1 MIRKALDNFQI
12 TSNPGKNVIYEMPR
26 AKFAAASDGKPFMQ
40 SVITALVIVVLLIQ
54 THRVLANPEDY
65 TRWGL
70 PEGAKARI
78 GKGTFTDMQL
88 STDGTRLAIAS
99 SAGVWLYDVSTG
111 DEITLI
117 TENAALIGLVA
128 FSPDGATLATAGGD
142 NKCRIWDV
150 ESQKLLLTFKLPNYW
165 IHTLTFLD
173 DGKILVGKGSIDK
186 ASHDLIGGDPWRWD
200 VPKVWMWDVSSGKRL
215 DTFTTKLPRFNPLKD
230 ARTSVRVKAFAN
242 GSRVIFAFENKD
254 GTISVKDGRTNRE
267 ITTLPKPEGEVRA
280 FSFTPDGRML
290 AIATSKNVNLW
301 DLETGKQLATF
312 PKRVANFEGYPSIL
326 AFSKDGK
333 TLAVAGLDDIE
344 IWNMDTYLQVATLKN
359 KSGGLWE
366 FVLSADGAT
375 VVTMNHHGTVDVWS
389 AQTGKHERTLTTG
402 WTSRFSTLVFSHD
415 GKTIASS
422 AGSKIHLWDT
432 NTCTER
438 LRMQLPGHRDEDAK
452 RHIEPNLR
460 AAVPMERGSEII
472 SLAFSEYNTPLAASA
487 HSTTLVAFTV
497 SGKVEIW
504 NAATGEYHTDYDLA
518 NVPRGV
524 PMTLLTLGLVTVPM
538 PRTPA
543 TYHLFSTSFER
554 AGHSLHPSSFS
565 PNGEKLAI
573 KIQNDMMEI
582 WDVLTRRRLCTLPGQ
597 VPNWSAAFTFTFAF
611 TQDSEVL
618 AMGKGTEVHLSN
630 TDTGETFATFS
641 TSKEKLSMI
650 DKLQAL
656 FGMKR
661 FDVPVGAVALGRAGE
676 PLIVAASA
684 GKTIHLWDVATQKFV
699 TLEGHTSEVCRLA
712 FSPNATFLA
721 SGDIDGT
728 IHLWL
733 LPAGR
738 KLATFKPYIGPVK
751 ELVFAPDGK
760 TLASTNL
767 HSRFAGTILLWD
779 VPRK

>member
-1 MIRKALDNFQI
+1 
-12 TSNPGKNVIYEMPR
+12 MPR
-26 AKFAAASDGKPFMQ
+26 AKFAASSDSKPFVRW
-40 SVITALVIVVLLIQ
+40 VITVLVMVVLLIQ

-88 STDGTRLAIAS
+88 SSDGTRLAIAS

-111 DEITLI
+111 DEIALI
-117 TENAALIGLVA
+117 TENAALIGLVT
-128 FSPDGATLATAGGD
+128 FSPDGAMLAIAGGD

-150 ESQKLLLTFKLPNYW
+150 ESQKLLLTFKLPDYW

-173 DGKILVGKGSIDK
+173 DGKTLVGEGLIDK
-186 ASHDLIGGDPWRWD
+186 ISRPLMGGGPWMWGI
-200 VPKVWMWDVSSGKRL
+200 PKVWMWDVSSGKQL

-230 ARTSVRVKAFAN
+230 ARTSVRVKAFAD
-242 GSRVIFAFENKD
+242 STRVIFAFENKD
-254 GTISVKDGRTNRE
+254 GTISVKGGRTNRE
-267 ITTLPKPEGEVRA
+267 IVTLPKPEGEVRA

-333 TLAVAGLDDIE
+333 TLAVGGVNDIE
-344 IWNMDTYLQVATLKN
+344 IWNMDTYSRGVTLKN
-359 KSGGLWE
+359 KDGGLWE
-366 FVLSADGAT
+366 FVLSANGAI

-402 WTSRFSTLVFSHD
+402 WTNRFSTLVFSHD

-422 AGSKIHLWDT
+422 TGSKIHLWDT
-432 NTCTER
+432 NTCTEK
-438 LRMQLPGHRDEDAK
+438 LRMQLPGRIEGVNK
-452 RHIEPNLR
+452 HIEPNLR
-460 AAVPMERGSEII
+460 AAVPMVRGSAITD
-472 SLAFSEYNTPLAASA
+472 LAFSEYDRPLAASA
-487 HSTTLVAFTV
+487 YRTTLAVCTV
-497 SGKVEIW
+497 SDKVEIW
-504 NAATGEYHTDYDLA
+504 DAATGEYVTDYTLPGRLRR
-518 NVPRGV
+518 VPHG
-524 PMTLLTLGLVTVPM
+524 LLGDFSIVPM
-538 PRTPA
+538 PRTSA
-543 TYHLFSTSFER
+543 IYHLYATSFER
-554 AGHSLHPSSFS
+554 TGHRLHAAAFS

-573 KIQNDMMEI
+573 KIQNEI
-582 WDVLTRRRLCTLPGQ
+582 EIRDVLIRRRLCTLPGQ
-597 VPNWSAAFTFTFAF
+597 VPNWSAAFAFTIAF
-611 TQDSEVL
+611 TQDGEVL
-618 AMGKGTEVHLSN
+618 AIGTGTKVHLSN

-641 TSKEKLSMI
+641 VAKENLNLI
-650 DKLQAL
+650 DKLQKFL
-656 FGMKR
+656 GLKR
-661 FDVPVGAVALGRAGE
+661 FDVPVDAVALGRAGE

-684 GKTIHLWDVATQKFV
+684 GKTIYLWDVATRKSV
-699 TLEGHTSEVCRLA
+699 TLEGHSSEVCKLA

-733 LPAGR
+733 LPAGH
-738 KLATFKPYIGPVK
+738 KLATFKPYVGPVK

-767 HSRFAGTILLWD
+767 YSSFAGTILLWD
-779 VPRK
+779 VPPK

>member
-1 MIRKALDNFQI
+1 
-12 TSNPGKNVIYEMPR
+12 MPR
-26 AKFAAASDGKPFMQ
+26 AKFAASSDSKPFVRW
-40 SVITALVIVVLLIQ
+40 VITALVMVVLLIQ

-88 STDGTRLAIAS
+88 SSDGTRLAIAS

-111 DEITLI
+111 DEIALI
-117 TENAALIGLVA
+117 TDNTDLIGLVA
-128 FSPDGATLATAGGD
+128 FSPDGAMLATAGGD

-150 ESQKLLLTFKLPNYW
+150 ESQKLLLTFKLPDYW

-173 DGKILVGKGSIDK
+173 DGKTLVGEGLIDK
-186 ASHDLIGGDPWRWD
+186 ISHPLMGGGPWMWGI
-200 VPKVWMWDVSSGKRL
+200 PKVWMWDVSSGKQL

-230 ARTSVRVKAFAN
+230 ARTSVRVKAFAD
-242 GSRVIFAFENKD
+242 STRVIFAFENKD

-267 ITTLPKPEGEVRA
+267 ITTLPKPGGEIRA
-280 FSFTPDGRML
+280 FSFTPDGRRL
-290 AIATSKNVNLW
+290 AIATSGDVHLW
-301 DLETGKQLATF
+301 DLVDTGKQMATF
-312 PKRVANFEGYPSIL
+312 PKRVADFYGNSSIL
-326 AFSKDGK
+326 VFSKDGK

-344 IWNMDTYLQVATLKN
+344 IWNMDTYSRVVTLKN
-359 KSGGLWE
+359 KDGGLWE
-366 FVLSADGAT
+366 FVLSANGAI
-375 VVTMNHHGTVDVWS
+375 VVTMNHHGTVDLWS

-422 AGSKIHLWDT
+422 TGSKVHLWDT
-432 NTCTER
+432 NTGTER
-438 LRMQLPGHRDEDAK
+438 LRMQLPGHRDENAK
-452 RHIEPNLR
+452 RHIEPNWR
-460 AAVPMERGSEII
+460 AAVPMEDGSEII

-487 HSTTLVAFTV
+487 YSTTLVAFTV

-504 NAATGEYHTDYDLA
+504 DAATGEYRTDYDLA

-524 PMTLLTLGLVTVPM
+524 PMTLLTPDLAAVPT

-554 AGHSLHPSSFS
+554 SGHIGHAAAFS
-565 PNGEKLAI
+565 PNSEKLAI

-618 AMGKGTEVHLSN
+618 AIGKGTEVHLSN
-630 TDTGETFATFS
+630 TDTGKTFATFS

-650 DKLQAL
+650 NKLQAL

-684 GKTIHLWDVATQKFV
+684 GKTIYLWDVATQKSI
-699 TLEGHTSEVCRLA
+699 TLNGHTNEVCKLA
-712 FSPNATFLA
+712 FAPNATFLA

-733 LPAGR
+733 LPAGH
-738 KLATFKPYIGPVK
+738 KLATFKPYMSPVK

-779 VPRK
+779 VPPK

>member
-1 MIRKALDNFQI
+1 MIRNALDNFQL
-12 TSNPGKNVIYEMPR
+12 TSNSGKNAMYEVPR
-26 AKFAAASDGKPFMQ
+26 AKFAASDGKPFVRW
-40 SVITALVIVVLLIQ
+40 VITALVMVVLLIQ

-88 STDGTRLAIAS
+88 SSDGTRLAIAS

-117 TENAALIGLVA
+117 TENMDLIGRVA
-128 FSPDGATLATAGGD
+128 FSPDGTTLATAGGD

-165 IHTLTFLD
+165 INTLTFLD
-173 DGKILVGKGSIDK
+173 DGKTLVGEGEIDK
-186 ASHDLIGGDPWRWD
+186 SSHPLMGGGPWRWD
-200 VPKVWMWDVSSGKRL
+200 VPKVWMWDVSSGKQL
-215 DTFTTKLPRFNPLKD
+215 DTFTTKLPRFNPFKD
-230 ARTSVRVKAFAN
+230 ARSSVRVKAFAN
-242 GSRVIFAFENKD
+242 STRVIFAFENKD

-267 ITTLPKPEGEVRA
+267 IATLPNPNGEVRA
-280 FSFTPDGRML
+280 FSFTPDGSML
-290 AIATSKNVNLW
+290 AIATSRNVHLR
-301 DLETGKQLATF
+301 DLDTGEQLATF
-312 PKRVANFEGYPSIL
+312 PKRVANFEGYPAIL

-344 IWNMDTYLQVATLKN
+344 IWNMDTYSHVSTLKN

-375 VVTMNHHGTVDVWS
+375 VVTMNHHGTVDLWS
-389 AQTGKHERTLTTG
+389 AQTGKRERTLTTG
-402 WTSRFSTLVFSHD
+402 WTSRFSTLVFSPD

-422 AGSKIHLWDT
+422 TGSKIHLWDT
-432 NTCTER
+432 NTGTER
-438 LRMQLPGHRDEDAK
+438 LRIQLPGHREK
-452 RHIEPNLR
+452 RKKHIEPNLR
-460 AAVPMERGSEII
+460 AAVPMEDGSEITG
-472 SLAFSEYNTPLAASA
+472 LAFSEYNTTLAAC
-487 HSTTLVAFTV
+487 TV

-504 NAATGEYHTDYDLA
+504 DVATGEYRTDYDLA

-524 PMTLLTLGLVTVPM
+524 PMTLLTLDLVTVPM

-543 TYHLFSTSFER
+543 TYHTFSTSFER
-554 AGHSLHPSSFS
+554 VGHRLHPTVFS
-565 PNGEKLAI
+565 PNGEKLV
-573 KIQNDMMEI
+573 IQNRIDAMEI
-582 WDVLTRRRLCTLPGQ
+582 WDVLTQRHLCTLGGGG
-597 VPNWSAAFTFTFAF
+597 PNRRTVLAFAFAF
-611 TQDSEVL
+611 TQDGEVI

-630 TDTGETFATFS
+630 TDTGKTFATFS

-684 GKTIHLWDVATQKFV
+684 GKTIYLWDVATRKSV
-699 TLEGHTSEVCRLA
+699 TLEGHTSEVCKLA
-712 FSPNATFLA
+712 FAPNATFLA

-733 LPAGR
+733 LPAGH
-738 KLATFKPYIGPVK
+738 KLATFKPYVGPVK

-767 HSRFAGTILLWD
+767 YSHFAGTILLWG
-779 VPRK
+779 VPPK

>member
-1 MIRKALDNFQI
+1 MIRNALDNFQI
-12 TSNPGKNVIYEMPR
+12 TPNPGKNVIYEMPR
-26 AKFAAASDGKPFMQ
+26 AKFAASSDGKPFVRW
-40 SVITALVIVVLLIQ
+40 VITALVMVVLLIQ

-88 STDGTRLAIAS
+88 SSDGTRLAIAS

-111 DEITLI
+111 DEIALI
-117 TENAALIGLVA
+117 TENTDLIGLVA

-142 NKCRIWDV
+142 NECRIWDV
-150 ESQKLLLTFKLPNYW
+150 ESQKLLLTFKLPDYW

-173 DGKILVGKGSIDK
+173 DGRTLVGEGSIDK

-200 VPKVWMWDVSSGKRL
+200 VPKVWMWDVSSGKQL

-230 ARTSVRVKAFAN
+230 ARTSVRVKAFAD
-242 GSRVIFAFENKD
+242 GTRVIFAFENRD

-267 ITTLPKPEGEVRA
+267 IVTLPKPERQVRA
-280 FSFTPDGRML
+280 FSFTPDGRRL
-290 AIATSKNVNLW
+290 AVATSRNVHLW
-301 DLETGKQLATF
+301 DLVDTGEQLATF
-312 PKRVANFEGYPSIL
+312 PKRVADFEGYPAIL

-344 IWNMDTYLQVATLKN
+344 IWNMDTYSQVATLEN

-375 VVTMNHHGTVDVWS
+375 VVTMNHHGTVDLWS

-422 AGSKIHLWDT
+422 TGSKIHLWDT

-438 LRMQLPGHRDEDAK
+438 LRMQLPGRVEGVNK
-452 RHIEPNLR
+452 HIEPNLR
-460 AAVPMERGSEII
+460 AAVPMVRGSEIA

-487 HSTTLVAFTV
+487 YSTTLAVCTV
-497 SGKVEIW
+497 SDKVEIW
-504 NAATGEYHTDYDLA
+504 DAATGKYNTDYTLPGRLRRVPHGPLTDDL
-518 NVPRGV
+518 G
-524 PMTLLTLGLVTVPM
+524 TVPV

-543 TYHLFSTSFER
+543 IYHIYATSFEST
-554 AGHSLHPSSFS
+554 GHTVHAAAFS
-565 PNGEKLAI
+565 PNSEKLAI
-573 KIQNDMMEI
+573 EIQNGVMEI
-582 WDVLTRRRLCTLPGQ
+582 WDILTQRRLCTLPGQ

-611 TQDSEVL
+611 TQDGEVL
-618 AMGKGTEVHLSN
+618 AIGKGTEVHLSN

-641 TSKEKLSMI
+641 VAKEKLDLI
-650 DKLQAL
+650 DKLQKFL
-656 FGMKR
+656 GLKR

-684 GKTIHLWDVATQKFV
+684 GKTIYLWDVATRKSV
-699 TLEGHTSEVCRLA
+699 MLEGHTSEVCKLA
-712 FSPNATFLA
+712 FAPNATFLA

-733 LPAGR
+733 LPAGH
-738 KLATFKPYIGPVK
+738 KLATFKPYVSPVK

-767 HSRFAGTILLWD
+767 YSRFAGTILLWD
-779 VPRK
+779 VPPK

>member
-1 MIRKALDNFQI
+1 MIRNTLDNFQI
-12 TSNPGKNVIYEMPR
+12 TPNPGKNMIYEMPR
-26 AKFAAASDGKPFMQ
+26 AKFAASSDSKPFVRW
-40 SVITALVIVVLLIQ
+40 VITALVMVVLLQ
-54 THRVLANPEDY
+54 THWVLANPENY
-65 TRWGL
+65 TQWGL

-111 DEITLI
+111 DEIALI

-150 ESQKLLLTFKLPNYW
+150 ESQKLLLTFKLPDYW

-173 DGKILVGKGSIDK
+173 DGKTLVGEGLIDK
-186 ASHDLIGGDPWRWD
+186 ISRPLMGGGPWMWGI
-200 VPKVWMWDVSSGKRL
+200 PKVWMWDVSSGKQL

-230 ARTSVRVKAFAN
+230 ARTSVRVKAFAD
-242 GSRVIFAFENKD
+242 STRVIFAFENKD
-254 GTISVKDGRTNRE
+254 GTISVKGGRTNRE
-267 ITTLPKPEGEVRA
+267 IVTLPKPEGEVRA

-333 TLAVAGLDDIE
+333 TLAVGGVNDIE
-344 IWNMDTYLQVATLKN
+344 IWNMDTYSRVVTLKN
-359 KSGGLWE
+359 KDGGLWE
-366 FVLSADGAT
+366 FVLSANGAI
-375 VVTMNHHGTVDVWS
+375 VVTMNHHGTVDLWS

-402 WTSRFSTLVFSHD
+402 YMSRFSTLVFSHD
-415 GKTIASS
+415 GKTIATST
-422 AGSKIHLWDT
+422 GSKVHLWDT
-432 NTCTER
+432 NTGTER
-438 LRMQLPGHRDEDAK
+438 LRMQLPGHREK
-452 RHIEPNLR
+452 RKKHIEPHLR

-472 SLAFSEYNTPLAASA
+472 GLAFSEYNTPFAASA
-487 HSTTLVAFTV
+487 DSTTLAALTI

-504 NAATGEYHTDYDLA
+504 DVATGEHRTDYDLA

-538 PRTPA
+538 PRTPV
-543 TYHLFSTSFER
+543 TYHIFSTSFER
-554 AGHSLHPSSFS
+554 AGHSLHPAAFS
-565 PNGEKLAI
+565 PNGEKLV
-573 KIQNDMMEI
+573 IQNRIDAMEV
-582 WDVLTRRRLCTLPGQ
+582 WDVLTQRHLCTLGGGG
-597 VPNWSAAFTFTFAF
+597 PNRRTVLAFSFAF
-611 TQDSEVL
+611 TQDGEVI

-641 TSKEKLSMI
+641 TSKEKLGMI

-656 FGMKR
+656 GMKR

-684 GKTIHLWDVATQKFV
+684 GKTIYLWDVATRKSV
-699 TLEGHTSEVCRLA
+699 TLEGHSSEVCKLA

-733 LPAGR
+733 LPAGH
-738 KLATFKPYIGPVK
+738 KLATFKPYVGPVK

-767 HSRFAGTILLWD
+767 YSSFAGTILLWD
-779 VPRK
+779 VPPK